1 MRPRELINNHLEA
14 EAKRKEKEEEVHYQI
29 LIK

>member
-14 EAKRKEKEEEVHYQI
+14 EAKRKKEEEVHYQM